1 MQDRGTKVP
10 CRQKLLQKPIRLLC
24 PLRTNFC
31 CLHMLPL
38 TRVST
43 SKKGRVPRGLPIS
56 GTHPTLTKGL
66 VRRAGVQWLH
76 QWDPSHS
83 RMHRGD
89 LAAAQHSLGLWIR
102 SGKWTFAEE
111 GEREMKQT
119 FYQEPSRGA
128 EGRIDSS
135 KVFGCRSESS
145 SYTASFCS
153 HSGLAPW

>member
-1 MQDRGTKVP
+1 MP
-10 CRQKLLQKPIRLLC
+10 
-24 PLRTNFC
+24 
-31 CLHMLPL
+31 
-38 TRVST
+38 
-43 SKKGRVPRGLPIS
+43 
-56 GTHPTLTKGL
+56 
-66 VRRAGVQWLH
+66 

-83 RMHRGD
+83 RMHRVD
-89 LAAAQHSLGLWIR
+89 LAAAQHSLGLWS
-102 SGKWTFAEE
+102 SGLTFAEE

-153 HSGLAPW
+153 HSVLAPR